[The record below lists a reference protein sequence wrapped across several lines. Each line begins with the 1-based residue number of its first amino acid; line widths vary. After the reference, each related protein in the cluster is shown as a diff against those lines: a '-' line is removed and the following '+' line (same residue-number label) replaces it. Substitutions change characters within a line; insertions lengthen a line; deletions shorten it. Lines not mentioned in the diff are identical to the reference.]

1 MLKSRWRWLVLAVLA
16 TLQWQGG
23 NDAVAAAP
31 AQSSMPADASH
42 LFVESERCIA
52 CHSNLTTQSGQ
63 DMSFGYQWRATMM
76 ALSARDPYWR
86 AGVRRESI
94 DHPTA
99 IAAIEDRC
107 SVCHLPVAHT
117 AAVAAGKPPELFAL
131 LDAAAKDPAS
141 VHLQFD
147 GVTCTVCHQI
157 KPDNFGK
164 RDSFDGGYVID
175 PKSPATGR
183 PIYGP
188 YPVDPGRQRVMHSS
202 TEQFVPTESVHIR
215 QSELCATCHTLYT
228 TSLDSAGKV
237 VGELPE
243 QMPYVEWRQS
253 AFAQTESCQSCH
265 MPAVAT
271 PVPVSATLGQPRANV
286 SQHVFVGGNAYM
298 LRLLNKY
305 RADLGIVAEPQEL
318 EASALR
324 TEAFLKTRTAEV
336 AVGPVARVGGKAQ
349 FTVSVRNLAGHKFP
363 TAYPSR
369 RAWLHVTVS
378 DANGRVVF
386 ESGAQRADGAIVG
399 NDNDED
405 AARFEVHHDVIRSAA
420 DVQVY
425 ESVMVD
431 VSGRVTTSLLSG
443 LRFAKDNRLLP
454 RGFDKARATE
464 DVAVRGDAAGD
475 ADFTAGGDSVRFD
488 VETGT
493 ASGPLTVKAE
503 LRFQPIGYRWA
514 QNLKQYDAPEPR
526 TFVGYYDS
534 TASQSATEIAT
545 ASATG
550 S

>member
-1 MLKSRWRWLVLAVLA
+1 MQKSRWQWLVLSALLA
-16 TLQWQGG
+16 LQVGG
-23 NDAVAAAP
+23 DVVAATSGQKA
-31 AQSSMPADASH
+31 MPADASH
-42 LFVESERCIA
+42 LFVESDRCIA
-52 CHSNLTTQSGQ
+52 CHSNLTTPSGQ

-86 AGVRRESI
+86 AGVRRESM

-117 AAVAAGKPPELFAL
+117 AAVAAGQPPQLFAL
-131 LDAAAKDPAS
+131 LEAAAKDPAS
-141 VHLQFD
+141 VHLQLD

-175 PKSPATGR
+175 PKSPAAGR
-183 PIYGP
+183 PVYGP

-202 TEQFVPTESVHIR
+202 TEQFVPTESMHIR

-228 TSLDSAGKV
+228 TALDNAGKV
-237 VGELPE
+237 IGELPE
-243 QMPYVEWRQS
+243 QMPYVEWQQS
-253 AFAQTESCQSCH
+253 AYARTDSCQACH
-265 MPAVAT
+265 MPVVAT
-271 PVPVSATLGQPRANV
+271 AVPVSATLGQPRAGV

-324 TEAFLKTRTAEV
+324 TETFLKTRTAEV
-336 AVGPVARVGGKAQ
+336 SVGPMAHAGSRTQ
-349 FTVSVRNLAGHKFP
+349 FAVTVRNLSGHKFP

-378 DANGRVVF
+378 DASGKVVF

-405 AARFEVHHDVIRSAA
+405 AARFESHHDVIRSAA

-431 VSGRVTTSLLSG
+431 VAGRVTTSLLSG

-454 RGFDKARATE
+454 RGFDKARASE

-475 ADFTAGGDSVRFD
+475 ADFAGGGDSVHFD

-493 ASGPLTVKAE
+493 ASGPFTVKAE
-503 LRFQPIGYRWA
+503 LKFQPIGYRWA

-534 TASQSATEIAT
+534 TAAQSATEIA
-545 ASATG
+545 SATAAG

>member
-1 MLKSRWRWLVLAVLA
+1 MLVPCLLLL
-16 TLQWQGG
+16 LQSGVRP
-23 NDAVAAAP
+23 DAAVAAAP
-31 AQSSMPADASH
+31 EQAMPADASH
-42 LFVESERCIA
+42 LFVESGRCMA
-52 CHSNLTTQSGQ
+52 CHNNLTTPSGQ

-86 AGVRRESI
+86 AGVRREAI

-99 IAAIEDRC
+99 VAAIEDRC

-117 AAVAAGKPPELFAL
+117 AAASAGQPPQLFAL
-131 LDAAAKDPAS
+131 LDAAARDPAS
-141 VHLQFD
+141 VHLQLD

-175 PKSPATGR
+175 PKSPPAGR
-183 PIYGP
+183 PVYGP

-202 TEQFVPTESVHIR
+202 TERFVPTESTHIR

-228 TSLDSAGKV
+228 SALDGTGKV

-243 QMPYVEWRQS
+243 QMPYVEWQQS
-253 AFAQTESCQSCH
+253 AYAQTDSCQSCH
-265 MPAVAT
+265 MPVVAD
-271 PVPVSATLGQPRANV
+271 PVPVSATLGQPRTGV
-286 SQHVFVGGNAYM
+286 SQHVFVGGNAYV
-298 LRLLNKY
+298 LRLMNKY

-324 TEAFLKTRTAEV
+324 TETFLKTRTAEL
-336 AVGPVARVGGKAQ
+336 AVGSVERAGSRAR
-349 FTVSVRNLAGHKFP
+349 FTVNVSNLSGHKFP

-378 DANGRVVF
+378 DASGKVVF
-386 ESGAQRADGAIVG
+386 ESGAQRADGAIIG

-405 AARFEVHHDVIRSAA
+405 AGRFEAHHDVIRSSA

-431 VSGRVTTSLLSG
+431 VDGRVTTSLLSG

-454 RGFDKARATE
+454 RGFDKARATD

-475 ADFTAGGDSVRFD
+475 ADFSGGADSVHFD
-488 VETGT
+488 VDTGT
-493 ASGPLTVKAE
+493 STGPITVKAE
-503 LRFQPIGYRWA
+503 LQFQSIGYRWA

-526 TFVGYYDS
+526 TFVRYYES
-534 TASQSATEIAT
+534 TAAQSATEV
-545 ASATG
+545 ASASG
-550 S
+550 SGS